1 MLTSQRKLW
10 KLRATVMKG
19 KLKTEMLQ
27 LMLLKNT
34 MTESMMEIP
43 SSVSESMM
51 EIPNSDSD
59 SSSEKSED
67 GGD

>member
-1 MLTSQRKLW
+1 
-10 KLRATVMKG
+10 MKG